1 METSPVSQ
9 VKQCPWLLGNG
20 GALCPPDVY
29 VEALDPTP
37 RDGPAFGDA
46 VFTEV
51 MVGERGHGGGGGWCP
66 DPIEL
71 LPD

>member
-1 METSPVSQ
+1 M
-9 VKQCPWLLGNG
+9 
-20 GALCPPDVY
+20 CPPDVY